1 MIVSVSEKEKFIRYI
16 LDKGYARDDLVSSF
30 LSSIAEFE
38 DVLGKV
44 DFLSKSPVANY
55 DYKLFF
61 NLRAKT
67 FICQLKGK
75 VYKDK
80 KLLRPILRS
89 IYENEVTVCIMILDN
104 NHQLK
109 IKAEEVCTMS
119 AFTKNVIAES
129 LVDYSQRELNVL
141 RLRELIDKSLDERN
155 EEDFMKY
162 TKYLNELLN

>member
-1 MIVSVSEKEKFIRYI
+1 MIVSVSEKEKFIEYI
-16 LDKGYARDDLVSSF
+16 LNKGFARDDLMSSF

-38 DVLGKV
+38 DVLDKV
-44 DFLSKSPVANY
+44 DFFSHSPVANY

-61 NLRAKT
+61 NLRSKT
-67 FICQLKGK
+67 FICQIKGK

-109 IKAEEVCTMS
+109 IKAEEVCTVNT
-119 AFTKNVIAES
+119 FTKGVVAES
-129 LVDYSQRELNVL
+129 VIDYGLKELNIL